1 MTAAGIRA
9 CRFLAGLVVISFLFS
24 TWWTGFNPVD
34 VFMNLGG
41 VWTFLTEDFL
51 PPKMPIYEVLTGGLV
66 VTVALAMSATSIG
79 AVFALFAAVLGS
91 DSMTPSRGLS
101 VLIRGFA
108 TFLRNIPTLVWA
120 FILFS
125 SLGIGTGVGFVALF
139 ITSFAFMTRTFIEV
153 IDEIPKDSFEA
164 LTAVG
169 ATFFQKVFQL
179 VLPCCV
185 EGFISWYLY
194 SLEVNIRASTVVGM
208 VGGGGIGMVLLTYLK
223 QFQYP
228 QAAGAILAMAVI
240 VILVDW
246 ITGILREKVM
256 HRE

>member
-1 MTAAGIRA
+1 MTAQGRRA
-9 CRFLAGLVVISFLFS
+9 FHILLLLVAVGFVLA
-24 TWWTGFNPVD
+24 TAWTGFNPLEVAAG
-34 VFMNLGG
+34 LGG

-51 PPKMPIYEVLTGGLV
+51 PPEMPIYEVLTGGLV
-66 VTVALAMSATSIG
+66 VTVALALSSSAVA

-91 DSMTPSRGLS
+91 EAMTPCRWLAAA
-101 VLIRGFA
+101 IRGFA

-153 IDEIPKDSFEA
+153 IDEIPQDTFDG

-169 ATFFQKVFQL
+169 ADFFHKLAQC
-179 VLPCCV
+179 VLPCCM

-194 SLEVNIRASTVVGM
+194 CLEVNIRASTVVGM
-208 VGGGGIGMVLLTYLK
+208 VGGGGIGMVLLSYLK
-223 QFQYP
+223 QFRYP
-228 QAAGAILAMAVI
+228 EAAGVILSMAVI

-246 ITGILREKVM
+246 ATGILREKVM
-256 HRE
+256 HCE